1 MQQLIGLAFLRNN
14 TNILCN
20 GFVVFVSYLHL
31 YVYEI
36 AALMRATSYNAVGVA
51 SGDP

>member
-31 YVYEI
+31 YVYMKLLLWWEQHHT
-36 AALMRATSYNAVGVA
+36 MQWE
-51 SGDP
+51 